1 MATSTN
7 NTTPSWHAI
16 FPAPRSTPASI
27 RREDVLDMMKQSAE
41 SSDKDFFLVDL
52 RRNDYEVMLLSI
64 RICMHKAAFLKQ
76 GGTIRDAINLPAQSL
91 YPTIPTLY
99 SLFRAAGR
107 NKIIWY
113 CCRLNPRV
121 R

>member
-1 MATSTN
+1 
-7 NTTPSWHAI
+7 
-16 FPAPRSTPASI
+16 
-27 RREDVLDMMKQSAE
+27 MMKQSAE
-41 SSDKDFFLVDL
+41 SSDRDFVLVDL
-52 RRNDYEVMLLSI
+52 RRNDYEVMLTFI
-64 RICMHKAAFLKQ
+64 RIIMHKADFLKQ